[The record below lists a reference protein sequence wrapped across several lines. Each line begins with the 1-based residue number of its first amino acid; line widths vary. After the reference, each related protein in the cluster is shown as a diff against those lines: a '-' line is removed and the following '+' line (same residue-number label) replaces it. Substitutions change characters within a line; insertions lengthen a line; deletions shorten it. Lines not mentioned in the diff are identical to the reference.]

1 MEIDIGETDSVRS
14 QLLIIPFFEDEKEIR
29 EVRDKRIMEFISRI
43 LKSGALK
50 GKTFETLFTVTDLSE
65 PKYIMF
71 SGMGKREQI
80 TLHDL
85 RKVAGIVSKICMP
98 KGIESY
104 GILLRGIWSKKLS
117 APAWVEGLLHGAYR
131 YTDFKSEK
139 PDNASQEIKKIFLF
153 NVKENEKKDIKNLCS
168 RSNKIL
174 NSVNAYRNVI
184 NAPSNYMTPAKL
196 AKVATEMAQK
206 TEIRHKVFGLKEIEE
221 LKMGGIIAVSKGSR
235 EEPRFV
241 ELDYCPKKYKKTV
254 CLVGKGVT
262 FDSGGISI
270 KPWDG
275 MEKMKYD
282 MAGATAV
289 IGAMDIISQI
299 KPAVRVIGLVPVVEN
314 LPGGSAYKPGDIIR
328 MYSGKT
334 VEVIST
340 DAEGRLILAD
350 ALAYGLKFKP
360 STMIDI
366 ATLTGA
372 CVIALGH
379 DASGI
384 LGNNEKLIRLVKLAG
399 EDTGERVW
407 ELPLWKEYEE
417 LIKSDHADM
426 KNVGGRDAG
435 TIQGAV
441 FLKRFIGETPWV
453 HIDIAGT
460 AWHDND
466 KPYAVAGATGW
477 GIRLLTRVVEK
488 LGE

>member
-1 MEIDIGETDSVRS
+1 MEIEIGVTNNIRS
-14 QLLIIPFFEDEKEIR
+14 ELLVVPFFEDEKEVR
-29 EVRDKRIMEFISRI
+29 EIKDKRIIEFISMVLR
-43 LKSGALK
+43 SGAIK
-50 GKTFETLFTVTDLSE
+50 GKIFETLFTVTEFNE
-65 PKYIMF
+65 PKYIIF
-71 SGMGKREQI
+71 SGMGKKEEI

-85 RKVAGIVSKICMP
+85 RKIAAIVAKICVP
-98 KGIESY
+98 KGIENY
-104 GILLRGIWSKKLS
+104 GIFLRGKWQGRLA
-117 APAWVEGLLHGAYR
+117 APVWVEGLLHGAYR
-131 YTDFKSEK
+131 YTDFKSEESTAYH
-139 PDNASQEIKKIFLF
+139 DIKKIFLY
-153 NVKENEKKDIKNLCS
+153 NIKEHEKEEIKNLCS
-168 RSNKIL
+168 TSNKIL
-174 NSVNAYRNVI
+174 RTVNAYRNVI

-196 AKVATEMAQK
+196 AEVAIEMAQRRA
-206 TEIRHKVFGLKEIEE
+206 IRHKVFGLKEIEE

-289 IGAMDIISQI
+289 IGAMDIISQL
-299 KPAVRVIGLVPVVEN
+299 KPEARVIGLVPIVEN
-314 LPGGSAYKPGDIIR
+314 LPGGSAYKPGDILR

-350 ALAYGLKFKP
+350 ALAYSLKYHP
-360 STMIDI
+360 SAVIDI

-379 DASGI
+379 EASGV
-384 LGNNEKLIRLVKLAG
+384 LGNDERLIRLIKEAG

-407 ELPLWKEYEE
+407 ELPLWKEYED

-426 KNVGGRDAG
+426 KNVGGREAG

-441 FLKRFIGETPWV
+441 FLKRFVGDVPWA

-460 AWHDND
+460 AWHDNE
-466 KPYAVAGATGW
+466 KPYATAGATGW
-477 GIRLLTRVVEK
+477 GIRLLSKLVEK
-488 LGE
+488 F

>member
-1 MEIDIGETDSVRS
+1 MEIEIGLADNIRS
-14 QLLIIPFFEDEKEIR
+14 QLLIIPFFEDEKEVR
-29 EVRDKRIMEFISRI
+29 EVKDKRILEFISRV
-43 LKSGALK
+43 LRSGAIK
-50 GKTFETLFTVTDLSE
+50 GKIFENLFTVTEFNE
-65 PKYIMF
+65 PKYIFF
-71 SGMGKREQI
+71 SGMGKKEEI

-85 RKVAGIVSKICMP
+85 RKIAGIVAKTCVP
-98 KGIESY
+98 KGIETY
-104 GILLRGIWSKKLS
+104 GILLRGKWQGKLS
-117 APAWVEGLLHGAYR
+117 APVWVEGLLHGAYR
-131 YTDFKSEK
+131 YTDFKSEESAATH
-139 PDNASQEIKKIFLF
+139 DIKKIFLY
-153 NVKENEKKDIKNLCS
+153 NIKEQEKGEIKNLCS
-168 RSNKIL
+168 TSNKIL
-174 NSVNAYRNVI
+174 RTVNAYRNVI

-196 AKVATEMAQK
+196 AEVAIEMAQK

-235 EEPRFV
+235 EEPRLV
-241 ELDYCPKKYKKTV
+241 ELEYCPGKYKKTV

-289 IGAMDIISQI
+289 IGAMDIISQL
-299 KPAVRVIGLVPVVEN
+299 KPDVKVIGLVPIVEN
-314 LPGGSAYKPGDIIR
+314 LPGGSAYKPGDILR

-350 ALAYGLKFKP
+350 ALAYSLKFQP
-360 STMIDI
+360 DAIVDI

-379 DASGI
+379 EASGV
-384 LGNNEKLIRLVKLAG
+384 LGNDERLIRLIQEAG
-399 EDTGERVW
+399 EETGERVW
-407 ELPLWKEYEE
+407 ELPLWKEYDD
-417 LIKSDHADM
+417 LIKSEHADM
-426 KNVGGRDAG
+426 KNVGGREAG

-441 FLKRFIGETPWV
+441 FLKRFVGDVPWA

-460 AWHDND
+460 AWHDNE
-466 KPYAVAGATGW
+466 KPYATAGATGW
-477 GIRLLTRVVEK
+477 GIRLLSKLVEK
-488 LGE
+488 F